1 MTARRLTALEKRSSY
16 GRGFLVGD
24 LVRIAGQPA
33 VWRVVWVSWT
43 TVEVYHRP
51 SLTRRSF
58 FTVTDDPGQHVDL
71 LIPVT
76 PDGSVGPELDGA
88 A

>member
-1 MTARRLTALEKRSSY
+1 MSARTL
-16 GRGFLVGD
+16 LVGD
-24 LVRIAGQPA
+24 LVRIGAHPT
-33 VWRVVWVSWT
+33 VWQVVWVSWT

-58 FTVTDDPGQHVDL
+58 FAVTDDPGEHVDRL
-71 LIPVT
+71 VPV
-76 PDGSVGPELDGA
+76 DGYDGPELDGA